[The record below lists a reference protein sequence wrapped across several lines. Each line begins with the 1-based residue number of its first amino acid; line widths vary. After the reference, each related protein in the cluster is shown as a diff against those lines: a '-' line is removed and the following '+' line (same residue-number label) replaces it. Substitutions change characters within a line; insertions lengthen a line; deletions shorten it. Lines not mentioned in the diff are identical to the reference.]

1 MSDLQVKVNN
11 LEIKLE
17 KSLLSLEDKLQNYFI
32 NETDKEK
39 YIEYLTQWKR
49 FQAALSNSVKN
60 GDFNQKVSNDKIK
73 KLQLINEYCNILDKI
88 LINFN

>member
-1 MSDLQVKVNN
+1 MPDLQVKVNK

-39 YIEYLTQWKR
+39 YIEYLTQGKR

>member
-39 YIEYLTQWKR
+39 YIEYLTQGKR

>member
-1 MSDLQVKVNN
+1 MSDLQVKVNK

-39 YIEYLTQWKR
+39 YIEYLTQGKR

>member
-39 YIEYLTQWKR
+39 YIEYLTQGKR

-60 GDFNQKVSNDKIK
+60 GDFEQKISNDKIK

>member
-39 YIEYLTQWKR
+39 YIEYLTQGKR

-60 GDFNQKVSNDKIK
+60 GDFEQKISNYKIK